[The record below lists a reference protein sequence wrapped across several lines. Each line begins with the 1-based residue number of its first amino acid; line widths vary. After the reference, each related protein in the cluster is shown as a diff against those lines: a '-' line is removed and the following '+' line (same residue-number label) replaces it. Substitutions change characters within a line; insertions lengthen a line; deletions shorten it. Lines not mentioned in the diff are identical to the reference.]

1 MNTKTILGDV
11 LKMTSGVALFFSIV
25 LPFGAQAQEKMT
37 KEQMKEKQKQELK
50 MAVESKS
57 YEFKATQAYSDKGRT
72 INLTSL
78 YGITVTEAKVI
89 SDLPFYGTAYGGAG
103 YGSNEG
109 PIQFESTDFGYTS
122 EPGKKGGWT
131 ITIKPNDKKE
141 ILSMILNISNDGYTT
156 VSVTSSNRSLMRYN
170 GTVEK
175 YVPKQNK

>member
-1 MNTKTILGDV
+1 MNYRTILGDV
-11 LKMTSGVALFFSIV
+11 LKIATGLALYFSTV
-25 LPFGAQAQEKMT
+25 VPVGAQAQEKMSK
-37 KEQMKEKQKQELK
+37 KEMKEKQKQELK

-57 YEFKATQAYSDKGRT
+57 YEFKASQAYSDKGRS
-72 INLTSL
+72 INLTGT
-78 YGITVTEAKVI
+78 YGITVTASKLI

-109 PIQFESTDFGYTS
+109 PIQFESTDFGYDS

-141 ILSMILNISNDGYTT
+141 IQSMILNISEDGYTT

-170 GTVEK
+170 GKVEK